1 MTGRI
6 SCSFPTS
13 RIIVLQP
20 KHEPGP
26 TATYNIESRSP
37 SLCVMQAGRN
47 HNDTPLTEPHE
58 LASERL
64 LMSSASSSS
73 SEDSDAEASSDD
85 GQTAAVADGKDD
97 SQQEERSEKE
107 KAGEEDGVWGH
118 LDSVIPSHERQR
130 LEREAVLRKQEEEK
144 ERAAEAAVY
153 VGKPD
158 MRPSWDGGGW
168 GGPKDG
174 YDMDTRYMLRGEA
187 RELPDHIYQNWKF
200 QKNDEHLRIQVM
212 TKDKKKKAKKK
223 KGKGTDVPRKKK
235 DKKDKKKK
243 KSKKEKA
250 KKDKK
255 AGKKKKRKDTES

>member
-1 MTGRI
+1 MCR
-6 SCSFPTS
+6 
-13 RIIVLQP
+13 
-20 KHEPGP
+20 
-26 TATYNIESRSP
+26 ESRKQSQRH
-37 SLCVMQAGRN
+37 SF
-47 HNDTPLTEPHE
+47 HE
-58 LASERL
+58 FASSRL

-73 SEDSDAEASSDD
+73 SEVSDAEASSDD
-85 GQTAAVADGKDD
+85 GQTGAAVEDGKDGK
-97 SQQEERSEKE
+97 QEEPSENE
-107 KAGEEDGVWGH
+107 KAEEEHGVWGH
-118 LDSVIPSHERQR
+118 LETMIPSHERQR

-187 RELPDHIYQNWKF
+187 RELPDHIYQKWKF

-212 TKDKKKKAKKK
+212 TKQDKNKKAKKK

-235 DKKDKKKK
+235 DKKEKKKK
-243 KSKKEKA
+243 KNKKEKG

-255 AGKKKKRKDTES
+255 AGKKKRKDTES

>member
-1 MTGRI
+1 M
-6 SCSFPTS
+6 
-13 RIIVLQP
+13 
-20 KHEPGP
+20 
-26 TATYNIESRSP
+26 
-37 SLCVMQAGRN
+37 
-47 HNDTPLTEPHE
+47 
-58 LASERL
+58 
-64 LMSSASSSS
+64 
-73 SEDSDAEASSDD
+73 
-85 GQTAAVADGKDD
+85 
-97 SQQEERSEKE
+97 
-107 KAGEEDGVWGH
+107 WGH
-118 LDSVIPSHERQR
+118 LDSVIPGHERQR

-255 AGKKKKRKDTES
+255 AGKKKKKRKDTES